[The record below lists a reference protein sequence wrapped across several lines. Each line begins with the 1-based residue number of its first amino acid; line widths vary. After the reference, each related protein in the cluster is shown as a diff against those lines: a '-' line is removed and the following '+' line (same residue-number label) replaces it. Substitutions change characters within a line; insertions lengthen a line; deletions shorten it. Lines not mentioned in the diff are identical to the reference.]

1 MANKMLKKNSFTA
14 LAIETSCDE
23 TAMAVIQSEK
33 TTSGWKFDVLSNV
46 VASQIDI
53 HKKWGGVYPEL
64 ASRAHLEAMIPV
76 LREALSPLGE
86 ISNNKL
92 LISSKNLNAKFPKEK
107 INMAMQKVDV
117 IAVTEKPGLI
127 GSLLMGI
134 ETAQILGTMFD
145 KPIIN
150 VNHLEGHIYASFAG
164 KIPNNKFL
172 ISNKIPNPKIK
183 IENLKFKIPKTGI
196 FPVLALVVSGGH
208 TSLILMKDH
217 LEYETVAQTI
227 DDAAGE
233 AFDKVARIIGLP
245 YPGGP
250 EIEKLAKKGNQNA
263 YQFTVGMNGKS
274 DFSFSGLKTAVL
286 YLTKDVKTGRA
297 RKYNK
302 ADLAASFQKIVADTL
317 IQKTQ
322 IAVRQYEPKTLIL
335 SGGVS
340 ANAYIR
346 KRFQDVFSQST
357 TGCQQPTILI
367 PPKTLSTDNAVGI
380 GLAGII
386 KLAKQRF

>member
-1 MANKMLKKNSFTA
+1 MTKTI

-23 TAMAVIQSEK
+23 TAMAVIRSKK
-33 TTSGWKFDVLSNV
+33 TASGWDFEVLSNV

-76 LREALSPLGE
+76 LAQTLEPLSKKLNVKNQNVNFQIKNAMREIDA
-86 ISNNKL
+86 
-92 LISSKNLNAKFPKEK
+92 
-107 INMAMQKVDV
+107 

-134 ETAQILGTMFD
+134 ETAQILGSMFD
-145 KPIIN
+145 KPVIN
-150 VNHLEGHIYASFAG
+150 VNHLEGHIYSSFAG
-164 KIPNNKFL
+164 VNPNNQASSSEQIINHKSQ
-172 ISNKIPNPKIK
+172 I
-183 IENLKFKIPKTGI
+183 KIPKTGI

-217 LEYETVAQTI
+217 LKYETVAQTI

-250 EIEKLAKKGNQNA
+250 EIEKLAQNSDENA
-263 YQFTVGMNGKS
+263 YTLPIGMDRKS

-286 YLTKDVKTGRA
+286 YLTKNPTTGKA

-302 ADLAASFQKIVADTL
+302 ADLAASFQKVVADTL
-317 IQKTQ
+317 IQKTK
-322 IAVRQYEPKTLIL
+322 IALDKYEPKTLIL
-335 SGGVS
+335 TGGVS
-340 ANAYIR
+340 ANSYIR
-346 KRFQDVFSQST
+346 DRFTHEFSKRANL
-357 TGCQQPTILI
+357 LI
-367 PPKTLSTDNAVGI
+367 PPIPLSTDNAVGI
-380 GLAGII
+380 GVAGII
-386 KLAKQRF
+386 KLPKERL